1 MQPVERKSLENRI
14 ILLVEDNQDDEE
26 LTLLALKRNNIANEV
41 VVARNGFEALDYLFA
56 RGKYSDMR
64 IRRLPAV
71 ILLDLNLP
79 GLSGIEVLRQ
89 LRGNPETELL
99 PVVVLTT
106 SNDIKDKV
114 NSYSMGANS
123 YVIKPVDFNEFV
135 RLVSCLGPY
144 WLFYN
149 ELPYGTGGN

>member
-1 MQPVERKSLENRI
+1 LENKI

-26 LTLLALKRNNIANEV
+26 LTLLALKKNNINNEV

-56 RGKYSDMR
+56 RGEYSGRDNKRM
-64 IRRLPAV
+64 PAV

-79 GLSGIEVLRQ
+79 GLNGLEVLRQ
-89 LRGNPETELL
+89 LRGNPETKLL

-106 SNDIKDKV
+106 SNDRNDIMS
-114 NSYSMGANS
+114 SYSLGINS

-135 RLVSCLGPY
+135 QLISCLGPY
-144 WLFYN
+144 WLIIN